1 MVSDRSKRRAFGMRG
16 RVSVAT
22 RVISLKRIYFEGAWP
37 LSDTR
42 QEYKRAR
49 DEGERGGGARRRR
62 LLVRRKEESG
72 ASTCIFHSF
81 AILSIEEYV
90 EERRERGRERG
101 SGPSSSTTPFSSSIA
116 TERMLASFLSSRFQE
131 GTHDLEAQ
139 TPAPPRSYFCKAL
152 FFRNAGPTIVFPVPP
167 LRSSSLCSIP
177 SIWSR
182 YIRRVS
188 LSLYFLSSY
197 HILSLTPSNSF
208 RCRHPSSLPARRV
221 GLESVLRGELE
232 RRDDGVALLLGQL
245 YRFEENMDTCWSMS
259 RRVFNAANQKLEN
272 SYYPSIFARN
282 IRILYI

>member
-49 DEGERGGGARRRR
+49 DEGERGGGARRRC

-116 TERMLASFLSSRFQE
+116 TERMLASFLSSRFQKE
-131 GTHDLEAQ
+131 LTTWKL
-139 TPAPPRSYFCKAL
+139 K
-152 FFRNAGPTIVFPVPP
+152 P
-167 LRSSSLCSIP
+167 LP
-177 SIWSR
+177 
-182 YIRRVS
+182 
-188 LSLYFLSSY
+188 
-197 HILSLTPSNSF
+197 
-208 RCRHPSSLPARRV
+208 LPALTFVRHFSSGTLARQSYSPFRHYVHPASVPFLQSGRV
-221 GLESVLRGELE
+221 
-232 RRDDGVALLLGQL
+232 
-245 YRFEENMDTCWSMS
+245 
-259 RRVFNAANQKLEN
+259 
-272 SYYPSIFARN
+272 I
-282 IRILYI
+282 

>member
-1 MVSDRSKRRAFGMRG
+1 M
-16 RVSVAT
+16 
-22 RVISLKRIYFEGAWP
+22 
-37 LSDTR
+37 
-42 QEYKRAR
+42 
-49 DEGERGGGARRRR
+49 
-62 LLVRRKEESG
+62 LVRRKEESG

-221 GLESVLRGELE
+221 GLESVLHGELE

-245 YRFEENMDTCWSMS
+245 YRFEENMDTC
-259 RRVFNAANQKLEN
+259 
-272 SYYPSIFARN
+272 
-282 IRILYI
+282 